1 MRSSRWYV
9 EEKTRRGREARGQEI
24 AGDFMST
31 RGEQEVW
38 AKLTGAKQ
46 ELIKQGP
53 EDTDSNIGFVYQNIG
68 FVYQSLYTRVT
79 E

>member
-1 MRSSRWYV
+1 
-9 EEKTRRGREARGQEI
+9 
-24 AGDFMST
+24 MST

-46 ELIKQGP
+46 ELIKQRP
-53 EDTDSNIGFVYQNIG
+53 EVTDSNIGFVYQNIG
-68 FVYQSLYTRVT
+68 FVYQSLYTRAA